1 MYATVVNK
9 MLGGRDN
16 INLDLVFPDSN
27 VQINDSSE
35 EIFKSQTIQ
44 QISENLL
51 SGFTPALGL
60 I

>member
-1 MYATVVNK
+1 MYSTVVNK
-9 MLGGRDN
+9 MLGGGDK
-16 INLDLVFPDSN
+16 IKLDLVFPDSN

-60 I
+60 V